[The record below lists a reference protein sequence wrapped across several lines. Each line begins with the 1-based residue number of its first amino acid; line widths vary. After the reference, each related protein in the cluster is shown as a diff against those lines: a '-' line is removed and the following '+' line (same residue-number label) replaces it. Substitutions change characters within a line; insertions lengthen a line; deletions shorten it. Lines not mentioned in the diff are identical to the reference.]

1 MMMMQ
6 TVVMLMM
13 MKSVKEYLRI
23 DTCEYLRCTFAAS
36 ISATKVLPKPL
47 QLQPYRKPEAEGAA
61 KKLPAPP

>member
-1 MMMMQ
+1 MMMQ
-6 TVVMLMM
+6 MVVMLMM
-13 MKSVKEYLRI
+13 MKSVKKHLRI
-23 DTCEYLRCTFAAS
+23 DTCESFLCT